1 MCLDEVIARLCP
13 KKAESPDGQAVPRA
27 IDEFPSMNAL
37 KRQQIERHD
46 WAIEQFRA
54 LRQECIQSEVGQHS
68 TMQWGIAVAI
78 GSIAAGLAM
87 SSLTESIARA
97 LAPLQLMLFG
107 LVIPWSLCAVSL
119 VWLGEVRR
127 MMRTGKYIRWMET
140 QVHAWDE
147 EASEV
152 TGRPSVRILDWEHA
166 LSGGR
171 PDIFARARDFEGY
184 LGNGM
189 IFAGGQLT
197 SLIIWTALEVK
208 YGLPISGL
216 SLAWT
221 CLLAWCQVPILWTL
235 MVVLVFLRVLPLS
248 SDRDA

>member
-97 LAPLQLMLFG
+97 LAPEPPQ
-107 LVIPWSLCAVSL
+107 VR
-119 VWLGEVRR
+119 EVRLC
-127 MMRTGKYIRWMET
+127 
-140 QVHAWDE
+140 DE
-147 EASEV
+147 GE
-152 TGRPSVRILDWEHA
+152 
-166 LSGGR
+166 
-171 PDIFARARDFEGY
+171 
-184 LGNGM
+184 
-189 IFAGGQLT
+189 
-197 SLIIWTALEVK
+197 
-208 YGLPISGL
+208 
-216 SLAWT
+216 
-221 CLLAWCQVPILWTL
+221 
-235 MVVLVFLRVLPLS
+235 LRRRY
-248 SDRDA
+248 DQAAT